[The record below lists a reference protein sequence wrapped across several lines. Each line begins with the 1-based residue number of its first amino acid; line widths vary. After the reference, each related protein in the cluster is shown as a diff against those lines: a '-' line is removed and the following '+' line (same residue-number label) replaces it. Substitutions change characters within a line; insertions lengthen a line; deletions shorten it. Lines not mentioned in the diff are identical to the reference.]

1 MSFQENFLR
10 ALQEGINQCG
20 GQQAFA
26 AKSGVAQSSL
36 ILCSVLYV
44 RSA

>member
-1 MSFQENFLR
+1 MAATLEDVIQR
-10 ALQEGINQCG
+10 LQDFIAERYG

-36 ILCSVLYV
+36 SRI
-44 RSA
+44 